1 MLYNQVHFD
10 GYKKIKIDYLRECPF
25 GDVERIAQWLIEW
38 VRRKTFNKVVLAGYS
53 AGGVIAIAAASK
65 APDLFNALILS
76 NTGPSAT
83 GNSSTNFV
91 EELREKGGEKAF
103 YEIFFKNCFIVAP
116 LPQLM
121 DHLINYAMECPLEK
135 AIEVSKTL
143 RERAYDSLISKY
155 RNPVLILWGEKDK
168 RRTLEA
174 LKKLE
179 WCIPQA
185 ETHLLSA
192 GHTPMWDCPKEYS
205 RYANN
210 FLKNI

>member
-1 MLYNQVHFD
+1 M
-10 GYKKIKIDYLRECPF
+10 K
-25 GDVERIAQWLIEW
+25 
-38 VRRKTFNKVVLAGYS
+38 
-53 AGGVIAIAAASK
+53 
-65 APDLFNALILS
+65 
-76 NTGPSAT
+76 
-83 GNSSTNFV
+83 
-91 EELREKGGEKAF
+91 
-103 YEIFFKNCFIVAP
+103 FFKNCFIVAP

-185 ETHLLSA
+185 ERICYLLDILQCGTAQKNTHV
-192 GHTPMWDCPKEYS
+192 MQII
-205 RYANN
+205 
-210 FLKNI
+210 F